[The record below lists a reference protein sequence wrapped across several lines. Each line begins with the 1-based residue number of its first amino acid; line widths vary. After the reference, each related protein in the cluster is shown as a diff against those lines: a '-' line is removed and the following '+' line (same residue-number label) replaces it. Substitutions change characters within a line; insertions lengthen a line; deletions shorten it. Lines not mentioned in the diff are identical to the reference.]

1 MDEDPDEKDEF
12 GVSEFQPGAKN
23 QNRNKAIFRKKFG
36 VEKAL
41 PGFYILDAKICPERI
56 EYVVKVVKYVIPE
69 NEQKIKT
76 YMKEDG
82 GDPTEETL

>member
-1 MDEDPDEKDEF
+1 M
-12 GVSEFQPGAKN
+12 
-23 QNRNKAIFRKKFG
+23 
-36 VEKAL
+36 